1 MTNPDHSALVGIG
14 SNTGGP
20 ESACVSTSIIAAGQG
35 HRLAHRHTHTERK
48 TQMFSH
54 CRIGTLA
61 APAIA
66 KCQLPAI
73 AEEEVMDTWEASL
86 ESYFTGWRDGY
97 AQALDDV
104 DSVIDEQRDG
114 G

>member
-1 MTNPDHSALVGIG
+1 L
-14 SNTGGP
+14 SN
-20 ESACVSTSIIAAGQG
+20 
-35 HRLAHRHTHTERK
+35 RHADRARNR
-48 TQMFSH
+48 QVPV
-54 CRIGTLA
+54 R
-61 APAIA
+61 
-66 KCQLPAI
+66 QVLPAI

>member
-1 MTNPDHSALVGIG
+1 
-14 SNTGGP
+14 
-20 ESACVSTSIIAAGQG
+20 
-35 HRLAHRHTHTERK
+35 
-48 TQMFSH
+48 MFFH

-61 APAIA
+61 APRTR
-66 KCQLPAI
+66 QVSVRYVLPAI